1 MAYTVQGP
9 SGEAAKAFG
18 AYYTDA
24 TVAGFLVR
32 WAVRAPSDT
41 VLDPSFGGG
50 VFLHAALR
58 RLLQLGGNPR
68 NQIFGIEID
77 PAVHVQTQKVLAE
90 QGGICPSNLICSD
103 FFEVSPG
110 RIPAPTAVVGNP
122 PFIRYQR
129 FSGEGRARA
138 LAKAAS
144 EGVMLSRLSSS
155 WAPFLVHSVALL
167 SKGGRLGMVIP
178 TELLHAA
185 YARPLLEYLAGRFER
200 ITLVTFRERL
210 FPHLSQDTLLLLA
223 EGKGSRAPQF
233 HLLDLAAPS
242 DLEKLEPGR
251 CQTQPIEAQELAS
264 GRTRAIEYLIPHNAR
279 ALYQELSHSP
289 LTTRLGALADVG
301 IGYVTGN
308 NLFFHLSPGQVAEWG
323 IPPQYLKPAVRRARG
338 LKGLRFSERDWQ
350 EALSTGEAGY
360 LLHISSNEDLPDGL
374 RRYLAHG
381 QSQGVHQAYKCRVRE
396 PWYSVPQ
403 VYPPDAFLTYMSGNY
418 PRLVANDA
426 RAVAPNSLHVLRLR
440 STQGRAGN
448 LAGLWQ
454 TSLTRLS
461 AEIEGHA
468 MGGGMLKLE
477 PGEAEKVVLAA
488 PSLPPESLEALSQE
502 LDSLVRA
509 GRIEAAQNLADEVVL
524 VQGLRL
530 TRAEIGLLRS
540 ATKALQERRHLR

>member
-1 MAYTVQGP
+1 MAYTVQAP
-9 SGEAAKAFG
+9 SREAAKAFG

-24 TVAGFLVR
+24 TVADFLVR
-32 WAVRAPSDT
+32 WAVRAPMDT
-41 VLDPSFGGG
+41 VLDPSFGEG

-58 RLLQLGGNPR
+58 RLLRLGGNPR

-77 PAVHVQTQKVLAE
+77 PAVHAQTQQVLAE

-103 FFEVSPG
+103 FFAVSLG
-110 RIPAPTAVVGNP
+110 RIPAPAAVVGNP

-129 FSGEGRARA
+129 FFGEGRARA

-144 EGVMLSRLSSS
+144 EGLVLSQLSSS

-167 SKGGRLGMVIP
+167 AQAGRLGMVIP

-185 YARPLLEYLAGRFER
+185 YARPLLAYLAGRFER
-200 ITLVTFRERL
+200 ITLVTFKERL
-210 FPHLSQDTLLLLA
+210 FPRLSQDTLLLLA
-223 EGKGSRAPQF
+223 EGKGGRASQF
-233 HLLDLAAPS
+233 HLLDLEAPS
-242 DLEKLEPGR
+242 DLEKLELGR
-251 CQTQPIEAQELAS
+251 CQTQPIEAQGLAS
-264 GRTRAIEYLIPHNAR
+264 GRTRTIEYLIPHNAR
-279 ALYQELSHSP
+279 GLYQELSHSP

-308 NLFFHLSPGQVAEWG
+308 NLFFHLSPSQVAEWD

-338 LKGLRFSERDWQ
+338 LNGLRFSERDWQ
-350 EALSTGEAGY
+350 EALLAGEAGY
-360 LLHISSNEDLPDGL
+360 LLHISRTENLPDGL

-381 QSQGVHQAYKCRVRE
+381 ESQGVHQAYKCRVRD

-403 VYPPDAFLTYMSGNY
+403 VYLPDAFLTYMSGNH
-418 PRLVANDA
+418 PRLVANNA

-440 STQGRAGN
+440 PTQLSAGS

-477 PGEAEKVVLAA
+477 PGEAEKVVLATPGLA
-488 PSLPPESLEALSQE
+488 PESLEALSQE

-509 GRIEAAQNLADEVVL
+509 GRLEAAQDLADEVVL

-540 ATKALQERRHLR
+540 ATKVLQGRRYPR

>member
-1 MAYTVQGP
+1 MAYTVQDP

-24 TVAGFLVR
+24 TVADFLVR
-32 WAVRAPSDT
+32 WAVRAPADT

-50 VFLHAALR
+50 VFLRAALQ

-144 EGVMLSRLSSS
+144 EGVVLSQLSSS

-167 SKGGRLGMVIP
+167 SKDGRLGMVIP

-185 YARPLLEYLAGRFER
+185 YARPLLEYLADRFER

-223 EGKGSRAPQF
+223 EGKGSRASHF

-264 GRTRAIEYLIPHNAR
+264 GRTRTIEYLIPHNAR

-360 LLHISSNEDLPDGL
+360 LLHISSHEDLPDGL

-381 QSQGVHQAYKCRVRE
+381 ESRGVHQAYKCRVRD

-403 VYPPDAFLTYMSGNY
+403 VYLPDAFLTYMSGNY
-418 PRLVANDA
+418 PRLVTNDA

-440 STQGRAGN
+440 STQLRAGS

-461 AEIEGHA
+461 TEIEGHA

-477 PGEAEKVVLAA
+477 PGEAEKVVLVA
-488 PSLPPESLEALSQE
+488 PGLPPESLEALSQE

-540 ATKALQERRHLR
+540 ATKALQERRYPR

>member
-1 MAYTVQGP
+1 MVYTVQGP

-24 TVAGFLVR
+24 TVADFLVR
-32 WAVRAPSDT
+32 WTVRAPADT

-50 VFLHAALR
+50 VFLYAALR

-103 FFEVSPG
+103 FFQVSPG

-144 EGVMLSRLSSS
+144 EGVVLSQLSSS

-200 ITLVTFRERL
+200 TTLVTFRERL

-223 EGKGSRAPQF
+223 EGKGGQASQF

-264 GRTRAIEYLIPHNAR
+264 GRTRTIEYLIPHNAR

-308 NLFFHLSPGQVAEWG
+308 NRFFHLSPGQVAEWG

-381 QSQGVHQAYKCRVRE
+381 KSQGVHQAYKCRVRD

-403 VYPPDAFLTYMSGNY
+403 VYLPDAFLTYMSGNY

-440 STQGRAGN
+440 STQLRAGS

-488 PSLPPESLEALSQE
+488 PGLPPESLEALSQE
-502 LDSLVRA
+502 LDLLVRA

-540 ATKALQERRHLR
+540 ATKALQERRYPR